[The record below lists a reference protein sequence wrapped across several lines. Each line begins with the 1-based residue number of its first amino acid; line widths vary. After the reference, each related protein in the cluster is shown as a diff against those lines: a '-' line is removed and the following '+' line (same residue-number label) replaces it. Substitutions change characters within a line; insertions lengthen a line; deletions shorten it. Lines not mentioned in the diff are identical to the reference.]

1 MMTVSIG
8 KFHRPLSR
16 VRSLP
21 TLPERQK
28 RKEKT
33 RPGEARFWGVGG
45 VGTGLG
51 GLGTQRN

>member
-33 RPGEARFWGVGG
+33 RPGEARFWG
-45 VGTGLG
+45 
-51 GLGTQRN
+51 